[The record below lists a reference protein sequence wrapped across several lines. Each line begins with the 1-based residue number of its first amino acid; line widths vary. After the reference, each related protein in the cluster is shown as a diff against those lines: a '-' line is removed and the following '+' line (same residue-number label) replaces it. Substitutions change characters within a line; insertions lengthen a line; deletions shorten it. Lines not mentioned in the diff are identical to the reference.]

1 MVAGSNEGLRM
12 NKNMWCV
19 AAVLASGCATMQ
31 VQKDKISAAK
41 SLAIVGY
48 SGVLALEDGKQK
60 GGLAGTIGA
69 IKGSADLMSGKLSA
83 RRTEQAEVGYV
94 EVSKRLAT
102 TLGVAVKEHTALS
115 ASQTYA
121 QLMQKSPSTGLRVV
135 GLQVLPD
142 VLQPEVL
149 TTAKPDLRANLAT
162 DLGVDALAAVKIR
175 YEVGNTGGFAVA
187 GMGKTTTYPRAV
199 IDFTVY
205 DSTGHEVWHDF
216 FARGLPT
223 KEGLATTMG
232 AEIVANENQVLAE
245 ALGTGL
251 DALIE
256 HYQTAK

>member
-1 MVAGSNEGLRM
+1 M
-12 NKNMWCV
+12 NKSMVLSV

-31 VQKDKISAAK
+31 LQKDKVTSAK

-48 SGVLALEDGKQK
+48 SGVLDLEDGKQK
-60 GGLAGTIGA
+60 TGLAATIGA
-69 IKGSADLMSGKLSA
+69 AKSSADLMSGKLTA
-83 RRTEQAEVGYV
+83 RRTEQAEAGYG
-94 EVSKRLAT
+94 EVAKRLSS
-102 TLGVAVKEHTALS
+102 TLGVTVKEHTALT
-115 ASQTYA
+115 ASQTYS
-121 QLMQKSPSTGLRVV
+121 QLMQKSPSAGMRVV

-142 VLQPEVL
+142 VLRPEVL
-149 TTAKPDLRANLAT
+149 TAAKPDVRASVAS

-175 YEVGNTGGFAVA
+175 YEVGSTGGFAVA

-245 ALGTGL
+245 ALNTGL